1 MRKQEAA
8 EKAAKRAQ
16 LRAFLTP
23 QPSDSPEVRAS
34 IEAAKQRQEQLAYN
48 KQRVQVAQ
56 NIC

>member
-16 LRAFLTP
+16 LRALLTP

-34 IEAAKQRQEQLAYN
+34 IEAAKQRQEQVAYN

-56 NIC
+56 NNC